1 MFDRKNFDSQLPSS
15 FWPVAEE
22 LLKQGFTPTLVGGA
36 VRDFL
41 RTGNSGHDWDIELTH
56 QTFTFNKNVWKDLG
70 KSLSA
75 FGKMTFLPYE
85 IIRLQMDAY
94 QLEFSP
100 PRIEHYRENAKD
112 HSNFD
117 AEFIFN
123 LPFEEAVKRR
133 DFTINA
139 MGVRFKS
146 KKEIEFLDPLDGARH
161 LSEKIL
167 HYAGP
172 DFAKDP
178 VRFLRAHRFA
188 NKLKFAF
195 SPELKKVLETMEV
208 SGITPAYV
216 WSEMKKAADPIQ
228 FFSYLVQEKNKELN
242 VPLEPT
248 FTQKLPEIRKVLND
262 PTKHETWIIAL
273 EWVGLSSENWSKYF
287 SLSSETSRRL
297 ARWAHS
303 SRDFQKMLPEH
314 FHGEFEEVREKPEFE
329 KLFDWYFS
337 TRQLLQKNP
346 DLPLMKMIEDYLP
359 DWIHLYKF
367 EPVKDVKHIDPP
379 FRAKYQVWNLCQ
391 RL

>member
-1 MFDRKNFDSQLPSS
+1 MFDRKSFEAQLPSF
-15 FWPVAEE
+15 FWPMAEE
-22 LLKQGFTPTLVGGA
+22 LFKQGYALTLVGGA

-41 RTGNSGHDWDIELTH
+41 YKGITGHDWDIELSN
-56 QTFTFNKNVWKDLG
+56 QTISFNKSSWKDLG
-70 KSLSA
+70 KSLSV
-75 FGKMTFLPYE
+75 FGKVTFLPYE
-85 IIRLQMDAY
+85 IIRMQVGDY

-100 PRIEHYRENAKD
+100 PRVEHYRENAKD

-146 KKEIEFLDPLDGARH
+146 KKDIEFLDPLDGMRH

-172 DFAKDP
+172 DFGKDP
-178 VRFLRAHRFA
+178 VRYLRAHRFA

-195 SPELKKVLETMEV
+195 SPELRKILENMHLE
-208 SGITPAYV
+208 GITPAYV

-228 FFSYLVQEKNKELN
+228 FFSYLVQEKNDELN
-242 VPLEPT
+242 VPLEKT
-248 FTQKLPEIRKVLND
+248 FTQNLPEIRKVLKD

-273 EWVGLSSENWSKYF
+273 EWAGLSSENWSKYF
-287 SLSSETSRRL
+287 SMSTETSRRL

-303 SRDFQKMLPEH
+303 SKDFQRILPEI
-314 FHGEFEEVREKPEFE
+314 FHGDFEVVREKPEFE
-329 KLFDWYFS
+329 KLFDWYF
-337 TRQLLQKNP
+337 TTKQLLQKNP
-346 DLPLMKMIEDYLP
+346 DLPLLSMIEEYLP
-359 DWIHLYKF
+359 EWIHLYRF

>member
-1 MFDRKNFDSQLPSS
+1 MFDRKNFESQLPAS
-15 FWPVAEE
+15 FWPVADE

-41 RTGNSGHDWDIELTH
+41 RTGNSGHDWDIELSH

-146 KKEIEFLDPLDGARH
+146 RKEIEFLDPLDGARH

-167 HYAGP
+167 HYAGS

-188 NKLKFAF
+188 NKLKFGF
-195 SPELKKVLETMEV
+195 SPELKKVLESMEV

-228 FFSYLVQEKNKELN
+228 FFSYLVQEKNAELK

-303 SRDFQKMLPEH
+303 SREFQKILPEH
-314 FHGEFEEVREKPEFE
+314 FHGEFEDVREKPEFE

-346 DLPLMKMIEDYLP
+346 ELPLMKMIEDYLP